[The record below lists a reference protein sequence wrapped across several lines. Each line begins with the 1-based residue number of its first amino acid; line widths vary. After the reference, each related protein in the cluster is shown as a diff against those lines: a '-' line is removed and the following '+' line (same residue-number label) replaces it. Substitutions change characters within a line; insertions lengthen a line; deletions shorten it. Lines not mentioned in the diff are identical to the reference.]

1 MVYIIRHGQTALN
14 KAKALQGRSNAPLNQ
29 AGEDQAREAGLRL
42 RARGVRFHRV
52 YSSPLDRAVH
62 TAELITGSGAVQVD
76 KRLIEMDYGPY
87 EGADL
92 EHLPREVLTFFSDF
106 NNNPAPAGMEQ
117 LSSVI
122 ARLGEFLEELKP
134 EAENGDV
141 LISTHAIA
149 MKGALEYLTPESRG
163 SYWSKYVGNCEIYA
177 FELKNGV
184 YTVPRPMVWSEL
196 DRMVTGQLY
205 DPSDPELTRLRV
217 RVRKLARQYNQTD
230 EDEPELQEKLLRE
243 MLPCSEALPVFQ
255 APVWLEYGR
264 NVSFGPFCFANFNF
278 TCMDVAP
285 IRIGAQVMIGPNV
298 TLATPMH
305 PLCYED
311 RNVRI
316 RPDGSCYDLEYAKPI
331 TIEQNC
337 WIASNV
343 VICGGVTVGEGSVI
357 GAGSVV
363 TRDIPPHSLAVGN
376 PCRVVRQITEQDRM
390 DTER

>member
-1 MVYIIRHGQTALN
+1 MIYIIRHGQTALN
-14 KAKALQGRSNAPLNQ
+14 QAKALQGRSNAPLNERGISQ
-29 AGEDQAREAGLRL
+29 AEEAGLRL

-52 YSSPLDRAVH
+52 YSSPLDRALQ
-62 TAELITGSGAVQVD
+62 TAELAAGSAEIRVD
-76 KRLIEMDYGPY
+76 QRLIEMDYGPY
-87 EGADL
+87 EGANL
-92 EHLPREVLTFFSDF
+92 EHLPPEVLDFFSDF
-106 NNNPAPAGMEQ
+106 ANSPAPVGMEQ
-117 LSSVI
+117 LSAVTG
-122 ARLGEFLEELKP
+122 RLGEFLEAIKD
-134 EAENGDV
+134 EARQGDV

-149 MKGALEYLTPESRG
+149 MKGALEYLTPDSGGR
-163 SYWSKYVGNCEIYA
+163 YWSKYVGNCEIYTA
-177 FELKNGV
+177 ELKNGR
-184 YTVPRPMVWSEL
+184 YTVPAPLAWTEL
-196 DRMVTGQLY
+196 DKMVTGQLY

-230 EDEPELQEKLLRE
+230 EDEPEQQRRLLQQ
-243 MLPCSEALPVFQ
+243 MLPCTEALPVFQ

-285 IRIGAQVMIGPNV
+285 IRVGSQVMIGPNV

-311 RNVRI
+311 RNVRM
-316 RPDGSCYDLEYAKPI
+316 RPDGSCYDLEYARPI

-363 TRDIPPHSLAVGN
+363 TRDIPPHSLAAGN
-376 PCRVVRQITEQDRM
+376 PCRVIRRITERDRM
-390 DTER
+390 G